1 MNNKQFVSVSAIN
14 KYINYKF
21 ETDINL
27 QEVYLQ
33 GEISNFKYSGK
44 HCYFSL
50 KDQFSEISAMFF
62 YPLNM
67 SLSFKPMDGMSVQV
81 CGKIQIY
88 QKKGTYA
95 IVVNKMAE
103 TGVGL
108 LYQEYLDL
116 KDKLQKEGLFDDSKK
131 LPLPIYP
138 EKVAVITAATGE
150 AIHDIISTFNRRF
163 PLAKIKLYPALV
175 QGTDAPKDLVRAL
188 LKVYLDNDADAIIIG
203 RGGGSFEDLSCFNDE
218 TLARTLFASKIPTVS
233 AVGHEGDYT
242 ICDFVASFRAP
253 TPTGA
258 AMALSKDKKDVNDL
272 LIDRSSRL
280 KIAIKSKLVS
290 DYNVW
295 NNLSSSYG
303 LANFEKILNNKHT
316 VLDSYISKLQKFSPE
331 LLTKNV
337 ENKIIESDLRMHNAI
352 NNKFIEYNALI
363 SNFDSRLKPN
373 LVINKINKYDDLIDQ
388 FFNRIVDI
396 NNNEI
401 AKLETM
407 LFNMTDKMVLLN
419 PFNIMKKGYSIVYK
433 DENIVSSSKD
443 LKSDDEIMIKMS
455 DGDVYAKIK

>member
-81 CGKIQIY
+81 SGKIQIY

-95 IVVNKMAE
+95 IIVNKMAE

-116 KDKLQKEGLFDDSKK
+116 KEKLQKEGLFDESKK
-131 LPLPIYP
+131 LPLPVYP
-138 EKVAVITAATGE
+138 EKVAVITAPTGE

-175 QGTDAPKDLVRAL
+175 QGVDAPKDLVRAL
-188 LKVYLDNDADAIIIG
+188 LKVYQDNDADAIIIG

-258 AMALSKDKKDVNDL
+258 AMALSKDKKDVNEL

-290 DYNVW
+290 DYNLW

-303 LANFEKILNNKHT
+303 LSNFEKILNNKHT
-316 VLDSYISKLQKFSPE
+316 MLDSFISKLQKFSPE

-337 ENKIIESDLRMHNAI
+337 ENKINESDLRMFNAI
-352 NNKFIEYNALI
+352 NNKFNEYNALI

-373 LVINKINKYDDLIDQ
+373 LVINKINKYDDLINQ
-388 FFNRIVDI
+388 FSNKIFEVNI
-396 NNNEI
+396 NEI
-401 AKLETM
+401 DKKETM

-433 DENIVSSSKD
+433 EDNIVSSSKD
-443 LKSDDEIMIKMS
+443 LKSEDEIMIKMS
-455 DGDVYAKIK
+455 DGDVLAKIK

>member
-81 CGKIQIY
+81 SGKIQIY

-95 IVVNKMAE
+95 IIVNKMAE

-116 KDKLQKEGLFDDSKK
+116 KEKLQKEGLFDESKK
-131 LPLPIYP
+131 LPLPVYP
-138 EKVAVITAATGE
+138 EKVAVITAPTGE

-175 QGTDAPKDLVRAL
+175 QGVDAPKDLVRAL
-188 LKVYLDNDADAIIIG
+188 LRVYQDNDADALIIG

-258 AMALSKDKKDVNDL
+258 AMALSKDKKDVNEL

-290 DYNVW
+290 DYNLW

-303 LANFEKILNNKHT
+303 LSNFEKILNNKHT
-316 VLDSYISKLQKFSPE
+316 MLDSFISKLQKFSPE

-337 ENKIIESDLRMHNAI
+337 ENKINESDLRMFNAI
-352 NNKFIEYNALI
+352 NNKFNEYNALI

-373 LVINKINKYDDLIDQ
+373 LVINKINKYDDLINQ
-388 FFNRIVDI
+388 FSNKIFEVNI
-396 NNNEI
+396 NEI
-401 AKLETM
+401 DKKETM

-433 DENIVSSSKD
+433 EDNIVSSSKD
-443 LKSDDEIMIKMS
+443 LKSEDEIMIKMS
-455 DGDVYAKIK
+455 DGDVLAKIK

>member
-188 LKVYLDNDADAIIIG
+188 LKVYQDNDADAIIIG

-290 DYNVW
+290 DYNIW

-352 NNKFIEYNALI
+352 NNKFNEYNALI

>member
-1 MNNKQFVSVSAIN
+1 MNNIQFISVSAIN

-81 CGKIQIY
+81 SGKIQIY

-95 IVVNKMAE
+95 IIVNKMAE

-116 KDKLQKEGLFDDSKK
+116 KEKLQKEGLFDESKK
-131 LPLPIYP
+131 LPLPVYP
-138 EKVAVITAATGE
+138 EKVAVITAPTGE

-175 QGTDAPKDLVRAL
+175 QGVDAPKDLVRAL
-188 LKVYLDNDADAIIIG
+188 LRVYQDNDADAIIIG

-258 AMALSKDKKDVNDL
+258 AMALSKDKKDVNEL

-290 DYNVW
+290 DYNLW

-303 LANFEKILNNKHT
+303 LSNFEKILNNKHT
-316 VLDSYISKLQKFSPE
+316 MLDSFISKLQKFSPE

-337 ENKIIESDLRMHNAI
+337 ENKINVSDLRMFNAI
-352 NNKFIEYNALI
+352 NNKFNEYNALI

-373 LVINKINKYDDLIDQ
+373 LVINKINKYDDLINQ
-388 FFNRIVDI
+388 FSNKIFEVNI
-396 NNNEI
+396 NEI
-401 AKLETM
+401 DKKETM

-433 DENIVSSSKD
+433 DDNIVSSSKD
-443 LKSDDEIMIKMS
+443 LKSEDEIMIKMS
-455 DGDVYAKIK
+455 DGDVLAKIK

>member
-1 MNNKQFVSVSAIN
+1 MNNIQFISVSAIN

-62 YPLNM
+62 YPANLD
-67 SLSFKPMDGMSVQV
+67 LKFKPVDGMSVQV
-81 CGKIQIY
+81 SGKIQIY

-95 IVVNKMAE
+95 IIVNKMAE
-103 TGVGL
+103 TGIGL

-116 KDKLQKEGLFDDSKK
+116 KDKLYKEGLFDESKK
-131 LPLPIYP
+131 LPLPVYP
-138 EKVAVITAATGE
+138 EKVAVITAPTGE

-175 QGTDAPKDLVRAL
+175 QGVDAPKDLVRAL
-188 LKVYLDNDADAIIIG
+188 LKVYEDNDADAIIIG

-218 TLARTLFASKIPTVS
+218 ILARTLFASKIPTVS

-258 AMALSKDKKDVNDL
+258 AMALSKDKKDVNEI

-280 KIAIKSKLVS
+280 KMAIKNKLVA
-290 DYNVW
+290 DYNLW
-295 NNLSSSYG
+295 NNLSLSYG
-303 LANFEKILNNKHT
+303 LSNFDKIL
-316 VLDSYISKLQKFSPE
+316 DSKYAMYDSLKVSLEKYSPE
-331 LLTKNV
+331 LITKTV
-337 ENKIIESDLRMHNAI
+337 ENQINEFNLRM
-352 NNKFIEYNALI
+352 YNAFKHKLLELSSTNDNLI
-363 SNFDSRLKPN
+363 SRLKPN
-373 LVINKINKYDDLIDQ
+373 LVLNKINSYNELINKYENNILNI
-388 FFNRIVDI
+388 NI
-396 NNNEI
+396 NNIEKNN
-401 AKLETM
+401 ALLTN
-407 LFNMTDKMVLLN
+407 FTDKMVILN
-419 PFNIMKKGYSIVYK
+419 PFNIMKNGYSIVYK
-433 DENIVSSSKD
+433 DDNIISSSKV
-443 LKSDDEIMIKMS
+443 LKLDDEIMIKMS
-455 DGDVYAKIK
+455 DGNVFAKVK

>member
-81 CGKIQIY
+81 SGKIQIY

-95 IVVNKMAE
+95 IIVNKMAE

-116 KDKLQKEGLFDDSKK
+116 KEKLQKEGLFDESKK
-131 LPLPIYP
+131 LPLPVYP
-138 EKVAVITAATGE
+138 EKVAVITAPTGE

-175 QGTDAPKDLVRAL
+175 QGVDAPKDLVRAL
-188 LKVYLDNDADAIIIG
+188 LKVYQDNDTDAIIIG

-258 AMALSKDKKDVNDL
+258 AMALSKDKKDVNEL

-290 DYNVW
+290 DYNLW

-303 LANFEKILNNKHT
+303 LSNFEKILNNKHT
-316 VLDSYISKLQKFSPE
+316 MLDSFISKLQKFSPE

-337 ENKIIESDLRMHNAI
+337 ENKINESDLRMFNAI
-352 NNKFIEYNALI
+352 NNKFNEYNALI

-373 LVINKINKYDDLIDQ
+373 LVINKINKYDDLINQ
-388 FFNRIVDI
+388 FSNKIFEVNI
-396 NNNEI
+396 NEI
-401 AKLETM
+401 DKKETM

-433 DENIVSSSKD
+433 EDNIVSSSKD
-443 LKSDDEIMIKMS
+443 LKSEDEIMIKMS
-455 DGDVYAKIK
+455 DGDVFAKIK

>member
-1 MNNKQFVSVSAIN
+1 MNNKQFISVSAIN

-95 IVVNKMAE
+95 IIVNKMAE
-103 TGVGL
+103 TGIGL

-116 KDKLQKEGLFDDSKK
+116 KDKLQKEGLFDESKK
-131 LPLPIYP
+131 LPLPVYP

-188 LKVYLDNDADAIIIG
+188 LKVYQDNDADAIIIG

-258 AMALSKDKKDVNDL
+258 AMALSKDKKDVNEL
-272 LIDRSSRL
+272 LVDRSSRL

-290 DYNVW
+290 DYNLW

-303 LANFEKILNNKHT
+303 LASFEKILINKHT

-337 ENKIIESDLRMHNAI
+337 ENKINEFDLRMYNSI
-352 NNKFIEYNALI
+352 NNKFNEYNALI
-363 SNFDSRLKPN
+363 TNFDSRLKPN

-388 FFNRIVDI
+388 FFNRIIDI
-396 NNNEI
+396 NINEI
-401 AKLETM
+401 SKLETM

-433 DENIVSSSKD
+433 DDKIVSSKKV

>member
-188 LKVYLDNDADAIIIG
+188 LKVYQDNDADAIIIG

>member
-81 CGKIQIY
+81 SGKIQIY

-95 IVVNKMAE
+95 IIVNKMAE

-116 KDKLQKEGLFDDSKK
+116 KEKLQKEGLFDESKK
-131 LPLPIYP
+131 LPLPVYP
-138 EKVAVITAATGE
+138 EKVAVITAPTGE

-175 QGTDAPKDLVRAL
+175 QGVDAPKDLVRAL
-188 LKVYLDNDADAIIIG
+188 LKVYQDNDADAIIIG

-258 AMALSKDKKDVNDL
+258 AMALSKDKKDVNEL

-290 DYNVW
+290 DYNLW

-303 LANFEKILNNKHT
+303 LSNFEKILNNKHT
-316 VLDSYISKLQKFSPE
+316 MLDSFISKLQKFSPE

-337 ENKIIESDLRMHNAI
+337 ENKINESNLRMFNAI
-352 NNKFIEYNALI
+352 NNKFNEYNALI

-373 LVINKINKYDDLIDQ
+373 LVINKINKYDDLINQ
-388 FFNRIVDI
+388 FSNKIFEVNI
-396 NNNEI
+396 NEI
-401 AKLETM
+401 DKKETM

-433 DENIVSSSKD
+433 EDNIVSSSKD
-443 LKSDDEIMIKMS
+443 LKSEDEIMIKMS
-455 DGDVYAKIK
+455 DGDVFAKIK

>member
-1 MNNKQFVSVSAIN
+1 MNNIQFISVSAIN

-62 YPLNM
+62 YPANLD
-67 SLSFKPMDGMSVQV
+67 LKFKPVDGMSVQV
-81 CGKIQIY
+81 SGKIQIY

-95 IVVNKMAE
+95 LIVNKMAE
-103 TGVGL
+103 TGIGL

-116 KDKLQKEGLFDDSKK
+116 KDKLYKEGLFDESKK
-131 LPLPIYP
+131 LPLPVYP
-138 EKVAVITAATGE
+138 EKVAVITAPTGE

-175 QGTDAPKDLVRAL
+175 QGVDAPKDLVRAL
-188 LKVYLDNDADAIIIG
+188 LKVYEDNDADAIIIG

-218 TLARTLFASKIPTVS
+218 ILARTLFASKIPTVS

-258 AMALSKDKKDVNDL
+258 AMALSKDKKDVNEI

-280 KIAIKSKLVS
+280 KMAIKNKLVA
-290 DYNVW
+290 DYNLW
-295 NNLSSSYG
+295 NNLSLSYG
-303 LANFEKILNNKHT
+303 LSNFDKILDRKYAMY
-316 VLDSYISKLQKFSPE
+316 DSLKVSLEKYSPE
-331 LLTKNV
+331 LITKTV
-337 ENKIIESDLRMHNAI
+337 ENQINEFNLRM
-352 NNKFIEYNALI
+352 YNAFKHKLLELSSTNDNLI
-363 SNFDSRLKPN
+363 SRLKPN
-373 LVINKINKYDDLIDQ
+373 LVLNKINSYNELINKYENNILNI
-388 FFNRIVDI
+388 NI
-396 NNNEI
+396 NNIEKNN
-401 AKLETM
+401 ALLTN
-407 LFNMTDKMVLLN
+407 FTDKMVILN

-433 DENIVSSSKD
+433 DDNIISSSKV
-443 LKSDDEIMIKMS
+443 LKLDDEIMIKMS
-455 DGDVYAKIK
+455 DGNVFAKVK

>member
-1 MNNKQFVSVSAIN
+1 MNSKQFVSVTAIN

-21 ETDINL
+21 ETDLNL

-67 SLSFKPMDGMSVQV
+67 NLKFKPMDGMSVQV

-95 IVVNKMAE
+95 IIVNKMAE

-108 LYQEYLDL
+108 LYQEYLEL
-116 KDKLQKEGLFDDSKK
+116 KEKLQKEGLFDESKK
-131 LPLPIYP
+131 LALPIYP
-138 EKVAVITAATGE
+138 EKVAVITAPTGE
-150 AIHDIISTFNRRF
+150 AIQDIISTFNRRF

-175 QGTDAPKDLVRAL
+175 QGSDAPKDLVRAL
-188 LKVYLDNDADAIIIG
+188 LRVYQDNDADAIIIG

-218 TLARTLFASKIPTVS
+218 TLARTLFVSKIPTVS

-258 AMALSKDKKDVNDL
+258 AMALSKDKKDVNEL
-272 LIDRSSRL
+272 LVDRSSRL
-280 KIAIKSKLVS
+280 KMAIKNKLVS
-290 DYNVW
+290 DYNLW

-303 LANFEKILNNKHT
+303 LSNFKKILENKVGT
-316 VLDSYISKLQKFSPE
+316 LDTLVSALQKYSPE
-331 LLTKNV
+331 LIINNV
-337 ENKIIESDLRMHNAI
+337 ENKINESNLRMYNVI
-352 NNKFIEYNALI
+352 NNKLLECSSIIY
-363 SNFDSRLKPN
+363 NFDSRLKPSLITNQIDNNFN
-373 LVINKINKYDDLIDQ
+373 LISQYE
-388 FFNRIVDI
+388 NRLFDI
-396 NNNEI
+396 NVNEI
-401 AKLETM
+401 EKKET
-407 LFNMTDKMVLLN
+407 LLLNLTDKMVLLN

-433 DENIVSSSKD
+433 DDFIISSSKD
-443 LKSDDEIMIKMS
+443 VKSDDEIVIKMA
-455 DGDVYAKIK
+455 DGNINAKVK

>member
-81 CGKIQIY
+81 SGKIQIY

-95 IVVNKMAE
+95 IIVNKMAE

-116 KDKLQKEGLFDDSKK
+116 KEKLQKEGLFDESKK
-131 LPLPIYP
+131 LPLPVYP
-138 EKVAVITAATGE
+138 EKVAVITAPTGE

-175 QGTDAPKDLVRAL
+175 QGVDAPKDLVRAL
-188 LKVYLDNDADAIIIG
+188 LKVYQDNDADAIIIG

-258 AMALSKDKKDVNDL
+258 AMALSKDKKDVNEL

-290 DYNVW
+290 DYNLW

-303 LANFEKILNNKHT
+303 LSNFEKILNNKHT
-316 VLDSYISKLQKFSPE
+316 MLDSFISKLQKFSPE

-337 ENKIIESDLRMHNAI
+337 ENKINESNLRMFNAI
-352 NNKFIEYNALI
+352 NNKFNEYNALI

-373 LVINKINKYDDLIDQ
+373 LVINKINKYDDLINQ
-388 FFNRIVDI
+388 FSNKIFEVNI
-396 NNNEI
+396 NEI
-401 AKLETM
+401 DKKETM

-433 DENIVSSSKD
+433 EDNIVSSSKD
-443 LKSDDEIMIKMS
+443 LKSEDEIMIKMS
-455 DGDVYAKIK
+455 DGDVLAKIK

>member
-81 CGKIQIY
+81 SGKIQIY

-95 IVVNKMAE
+95 IIVNKMAE

-116 KDKLQKEGLFDDSKK
+116 KEKLQKEGLFDESKK
-131 LPLPIYP
+131 LPLPVYP
-138 EKVAVITAATGE
+138 EKVAVITAPTGE

-175 QGTDAPKDLVRAL
+175 QGVDAPKDLVRAL
-188 LKVYLDNDADAIIIG
+188 LKVYQDNDADAIIIG

-258 AMALSKDKKDVNDL
+258 AMALSKDKKDVNEL

-290 DYNVW
+290 DYNLW

-303 LANFEKILNNKHT
+303 FSNFEKILNNKHT
-316 VLDSYISKLQKFSPE
+316 MLDSFISKLQKFSPE

-337 ENKIIESDLRMHNAI
+337 ENKINESNLRMFNAI
-352 NNKFIEYNALI
+352 NNKFNEYNALI

-373 LVINKINKYDDLIDQ
+373 LVINKINKYDDLINQ
-388 FFNRIVDI
+388 FSNKIFEVNI
-396 NNNEI
+396 NEI
-401 AKLETM
+401 DKKETM

-433 DENIVSSSKD
+433 EDNIVSSSKD
-443 LKSDDEIMIKMS
+443 LKSEDEIMIKMS
-455 DGDVYAKIK
+455 DGDVFAKIK

>member
-50 KDQFSEISAMFF
+50 KDPYSEISAMFF
-62 YPLNM
+62 YPANLD
-67 SLSFKPMDGMSVQV
+67 LKFKPVDGMSVQV
-81 CGKIQIY
+81 SGKIQIY

-95 IVVNKMAE
+95 IIVNKMAE
-103 TGVGL
+103 AGIGL

-116 KDKLQKEGLFDDSKK
+116 KDKLQKEGLFDQDKK

-138 EKVAVITAATGE
+138 EKVAIITAATGE
-150 AIHDIISTFNRRF
+150 AINDIVSTFNRRF
-163 PLAKIKLYPALV
+163 PLAKLKLYPALV
-175 QGTDAPKDLVRAL
+175 QGTDAPKDLIRAL
-188 LKVYLDNDADAIIIG
+188 LKVYDDNDADAIIIG

-218 TLARTLFASKIPTVS
+218 LLARTLFASKIPTVS

-258 AMALSKDKKDVNDL
+258 AMALSKDKKDVMDV
-272 LIDRSSRL
+272 LIDKSSRL
-280 KIAIKSKLVS
+280 KAAIKNKLIT
-290 DYNVW
+290 NFQLW
-295 NNLSSSYG
+295 NNLNNSYG
-303 LANFEKILNNKHT
+303 LANFHKIIDNKYIAVENLNSILSKYSPQMLTKSVETKINEEILKLNNAFNHKFLVSKNEFDKVQN
-316 VLDSYISKLQKFSPE
+316 VLKAGLITSKIDEYHKEVDSNVIKLNF
-331 LLTKNV
+331 
-337 ENKIIESDLRMHNAI
+337 I
-352 NNKFIEYNALI
+352 NNKLIEKNTLLL
-363 SNFDSRLKPN
+363 NN
-373 LVINKINKYDDLIDQ
+373 LS
-388 FFNRIVDI
+388 
-396 NNNEI
+396 
-401 AKLETM
+401 
-407 LFNMTDKMVLLN
+407 DKMIILN

-433 DENIVSSSKD
+433 NNQIISSKND
-443 LKSDDEIMIKMS
+443 INSGDDITIMMS
-455 DGDVYAKIK
+455 DGIVNAKIK